1 MLGLGLKRKLD
12 GSLLTAENP
21 VFSILTALADPQRAR
36 MLRLLERE
44 ELAVGELASALQ
56 LPQSTMSRHLKAL
69 FEAGL
74 VVKRAE
80 GTAMF
85 YRLSADALGT
95 AARTTWELVRASL
108 GESATHAGDDL
119 RLAEVLAARQ
129 PDPKGF
135 FGRVGGEW
143 SDLRRGLFGERFV
156 AEAMLALLPRE
167 WNVADL
173 GCGTGEIAAEIA
185 PFVGRVVAMDREPA
199 MLEAARRRLRGVANV
214 EVRRG
219 DLANLPADTG
229 EFDAA
234 VLSLVLHHVRE
245 PAAIL
250 AEARRVLVKGGVLLL
265 IDMVRHDRAEY
276 RTTMGHEHLG
286 FSEADLEVL
295 ATDAKFSFDLY
306 RPLRPAIDAK
316 GPGLFVARL
325 VK

>member
-1 MLGLGLKRKLD
+1 
-12 GSLLTAENP
+12 
-21 VFSILTALADPQRAR
+21 
-36 MLRLLERE
+36 
-44 ELAVGELASALQ
+44 
-56 LPQSTMSRHLKAL
+56 
-69 FEAGL
+69 
-74 VVKRAE
+74 
-80 GTAMF
+80 
-85 YRLSADALGT
+85 
-95 AARTTWELVRASL
+95 
-108 GESATHAGDDL
+108 
-119 RLAEVLAARQ
+119 
-129 PDPKGF
+129 
-135 FGRVGGEW
+135 
-143 SDLRRGLFGERFV
+143 LRRGLFGERFV

-185 PFVGRVVAMDREPA
+185 PFVGRVVAIDREPA

-219 DLANLPADTG
+219 DLANLPAENG

-250 AEARRVLVKGGVLLL
+250 TEARRVLVKGGVLLL

-286 FSEADLEVL
+286 FSEADLEGL
-295 ATDAKFSFDLY
+295 ATDAKFTFDLY